1 MEKKFFT
8 GDWVWDEET
17 YPNIYTLAVV
27 YANGKGMRAFEISDR
42 KNEVQELLEFIRKVK
57 IAGHRF
63 VGFNSLNFDYPVLH
77 FILQKARKVYGT
89 EKKLKIT
96 AKEIYDVAMKLINSN
111 KENKFGS
118 AIKEKDVII
127 PQVDLFKVHHF
138 DNKARST
145 SLKMLEYNMRST
157 NIEDLPYPVGTML
170 DDAQKD
176 VLIKYNKHDV
186 METLKF
192 YWYSYEN
199 LKLRADLTTQFGF
212 DCTNFNDTK
221 IGKELFIRTLEKQA
235 PGSCYTKT
243 EYGKEVRQTKR
254 NKIVIKDCLFPYI
267 KFDRPEFQAVHKWF
281 QTQVITETKGVFSDL
296 MEHQLGDVAKYAEMV
311 VKKKKL
317 GNQADC
323 TKYGFDD
330 FKGTRSKTFFP
341 KEEQIAELKK
351 EQPMGWIEE
360 KELKSPKGAKSY
372 YWCWNVAETLNVVI
386 NGFRYDY
393 GVGGIHGA
401 TQGQIRSTEKRK
413 IRTLD
418 VASYYPNMAIANQI
432 YPEHLGKTFCK
443 VYADLYVERK
453 RQPKGSAANAA
464 LKLALNGVYGDSNN
478 EFSPLLD
485 PAYTMAITI
494 GGQLSLCMLMEK
506 LIDYCDARI
515 IMCNTDGF
523 EYIVD
528 VEQFEEADKWVKWW
542 EEITKLEMEGDTY
555 NQMFIRDVN
564 NYISVTE
571 SGKIKLKGAYE
582 FMDFDKLGWHK
593 NHSAM
598 VIPMAVKAHLLDGI
612 DFEEFIRL
620 HENKFDFML
629 RTKVPRSS
637 SLVIVEDGEDIPQ
650 QNICRYYPA
659 KEGGKLIKIMPPL
672 VEGGEYRRLGI
683 DTDWNVKTCNNINDF
698 SWGVDYKYYIDQAA
712 KLIEAVSEDV
722 TDKQGKNCER
732 SVETDSE

>member
-1 MEKKFFT
+1 MEKKWFE
-8 GDWVWDEET
+8 GDWVFDIET
-17 YPNIYTLAVV
+17 YPNTFTFAAV

-42 KNEVQELLEFIRKVK
+42 KNEVEELLEFFRKVK
-57 IAGHRF
+57 SAGHRF
-63 VGFNSLNFDYPVLH
+63 VGFNNNNFDYPVVH
-77 FILQKARKVYGT
+77 HILQKARKVHGT
-89 EKKLKIT
+89 DKKLKVT
-96 AKEIYDVAMKLINSN
+96 AKELYDVAMKLINSS

-118 AIKEKDVII
+118 AVKEKDVVI

-157 NIEDLPYPVGTML
+157 NIEDLPYPVGTVL
-170 DDAQKD
+170 NDEEKD
-176 VLIKYNKHDV
+176 TLIKYNKHDV
-186 METLKF
+186 SETLKF
-192 YWYSYEN
+192 YWYSYDH
-199 LKLRADLTTQFGF
+199 LKLRADLTQEYGF

-221 IGKELFIRTLEKQA
+221 IGKELFIRTLEKEA
-235 PGSCYTKT
+235 PGSCYLKT
-243 EYGKEVRQTKR
+243 EYGREVRQTKR
-254 NKIVIKDCLFPYI
+254 DKIVIKDCLFPYI
-267 KFDRPEFQAVHKWF
+267 TFDRPEFKAVHEWF
-281 QTQVITETKGVFSDL
+281 QRQVITETKGVFSDL
-296 MEHQLGDVAKYAEMV
+296 MEHELGDVATYAEMV

-317 GNQADC
+317 SDPVDKKN
-323 TKYGFDD
+323 KRYEP
-330 FKGTRSKTFFP
+330 S
-341 KEEQIAELKK
+341 EEVIAQCRKD
-351 EQPMGWIEE
+351 QPLGWLEE

-372 YWCWNVAETLNVVI
+372 YWCWNVAETLNVLI

-401 TQGQIRSTEKRK
+401 TQGTIRSTDSRK

-418 VASYYPNMAIANQI
+418 VASYYPNMAIANEI
-432 YPEHLGKTFCK
+432 YPKHLGKMFCK
-443 VYADLYVERK
+443 VYADLYNQRK
-453 RQPKGSAANAA
+453 ASPKGSAANAA

-506 LIDYCDARI
+506 LIDHCNARI

-523 EYIVD
+523 EYVID
-528 VEQFEEADKWVKWW
+528 LDQFEEADKWVKWW
-542 EEITKLEMEGDTY
+542 EDLTKLQMEGDTY
-555 NQMFIRDVN
+555 KQMFIRDVN
-564 NYISVTE
+564 NYISITE

-582 FMDFDKLGWHK
+582 YMDFDKLGWHK

-598 VIPMAVKAHLLDGI
+598 VIPMAVKAQLVDGI
-612 DFEEFIRL
+612 DHEEFIRL

-637 SLVIVEDGEDIPQ
+637 SLVLVIDGEDVPQ

-659 KEGGKLIKIMPPL
+659 KEGGGKLIKLMPPL
-672 VEGGEYRRLGI
+672 VEGGEVRRLGI
-683 DTDWNVKTCNNINDF
+683 DTEWNVTTCNNINDF

-732 SVETDSE
+732 SVEED

>member
-1 MEKKFFT
+1 MEKKFFD
-8 GDWVWDEET
+8 GDWIFDIET
-17 YPNIYTLAVV
+17 FPNTFTFATV
-27 YANGKGMRAFEISDR
+27 YSNGKGMRAFEISDR
-42 KNEVQELLEFIRKVK
+42 KNEVEELLEFFRKVK
-57 IAGHRF
+57 SAGHRF
-63 VGFNSLNFDYPVLH
+63 VGFNNNNFDYPVIH
-77 FILQKARKVYGT
+77 HILQKARKVHGT
-89 EKKLKIT
+89 DKKLKVT
-96 AKEIYDVAMKLINSN
+96 AKELYDVAMKLINSS

-118 AIKEKDVII
+118 AIKEKDVVI

-157 NIEDLPYPVGTML
+157 NIEDLPFPVGTVL
-170 DDAQKD
+170 TDAEKD

-186 METLKF
+186 SETLKF

-221 IGKELFIRTLEKQA
+221 IGKELFIRTLEKEA
-235 PGSCYTKT
+235 PGSCYRKT
-243 EYGKEVRQTKR
+243 EFGKEVRQTKR
-254 NKIVIKDCLFPYI
+254 DKIVIKDCLFPYI
-267 KFDRPEFQAVHKWF
+267 QFDRPEFQAVHKWF

-296 MEHQLGDVAKYAEMV
+296 MEHQIGDVAKYAEMV

-317 GNQADC
+317 GNLADC

-330 FKGTRSKTFFP
+330 YKGTRSKTFFP
-341 KEEQIAELKK
+341 KEEQIVELKK

-401 TQGQIRSTEKRK
+401 TQGQIRSTDKRK

-418 VASYYPNMAIANQI
+418 VASYYPNMAISNQT

-443 VYADLYVERK
+443 VYSDLYKQRK
-453 RQPKGSAANAA
+453 STPKGSAANAA

-506 LIDYCDARI
+506 LIDQCNARI

-542 EEITKLEMEGDTY
+542 EEVTGLEMEGGTY
-555 NQMFIRDVN
+555 STMFIADVN
-564 NYISVTE
+564 SYIA
-571 SGKIKLKGAYE
+571 IKE
-582 FMDFDKLGWHK
+582 
-593 NHSAM
+593 
-598 VIPMAVKAHLLDGI
+598 
-612 DFEEFIRL
+612 
-620 HENKFDFML
+620 
-629 RTKVPRSS
+629 
-637 SLVIVEDGEDIPQ
+637 
-650 QNICRYYPA
+650 
-659 KEGGKLIKIMPPL
+659 
-672 VEGGEYRRLGI
+672 
-683 DTDWNVKTCNNINDF
+683 
-698 SWGVDYKYYIDQAA
+698 
-712 KLIEAVSEDV
+712 
-722 TDKQGKNCER
+722 
-732 SVETDSE
+732 

>member
-1 MEKKFFT
+1 LEKKFFE

-17 YPNIYTLAVV
+17 YPNIYTFAAV
-27 YANGKGMRAFEISDR
+27 YANGNGMRVFEISDR

-89 EKKLKIT
+89 DKKLKIT
-96 AKEIYDVAMKLINSN
+96 AKEIYDFAMKLINSG

-118 AIKEKDVII
+118 AVKEKDVII

-138 DNKARST
+138 DNKARAT

-157 NIEDLPYPVGTML
+157 NIEDLPFPVGTVL
-170 DDAQKD
+170 TDAEKD

-186 METLKF
+186 SETLKF

-199 LKLRADLTTQFGF
+199 LKLRADLTEQFGF

-221 IGKELFIRTLEKQA
+221 IGKELFIRTLEKEA
-235 PGSCYTKT
+235 PGSCYRKT
-243 EYGKEVRQTKR
+243 EFGKEVRQTKR
-254 NKIVIKDCLFPYI
+254 DKIVIKDCLFPYI

-281 QTQVITETKGVFSDL
+281 QDQIITETKGVFSDL
-296 MEHQLGDVAKYAEMV
+296 MEHQIGDVAKYAEMV

-317 GNQADC
+317 SDPVDKKN
-323 TKYGFDD
+323 KRYIP
-330 FKGTRSKTFFP
+330 S
-341 KEEQIAELKK
+341 EERIAECRK
-351 EQPMGWIEE
+351 EQPLGWIEE

-372 YWCWNVAETLNVVI
+372 YWCWNVAETLNVMI

-401 TQGQIRSTEKRK
+401 TQGTIRSTDKRK

-443 VYADLYVERK
+443 VYSDLYEQRK
-453 RQPKGSAANAA
+453 ATPKGSAANAA

-506 LIDYCDARI
+506 LINHCDARI

-523 EYIVD
+523 EYIIDVD
-528 VEQFEEADKWVKWW
+528 KFDEADKWVKWW
-542 EEITKLEMEGDTY
+542 EDLTKLQMEGDSY
-555 NQMFIRDVN
+555 SQMFIRDVN

-571 SGKIKLKGAYE
+571 SGKVKLKGAYE

-598 VIPMAVKAHLLDGI
+598 VVPMAVKAHLIDDV

-637 SLVIVEDGEDIPQ
+637 SLVLVIDEEDVPQ

-659 KEGGKLIKIMPPL
+659 KEGGGKLIKLMPPL
-672 VEGGEYRRLGI
+672 VEGGEVRRLGI
-683 DTDWNVKTCNNINDF
+683 DTDWNVKTCNNMNDF

-732 SVETDSE
+732 SVETDYS

>member
-1 MEKKFFT
+1 LEKKWFE
-8 GDWVWDEET
+8 GDWVFDIET
-17 YPNIYTLAVV
+17 YPNCFTFATMYS
-27 YANGKGMRAFEISDR
+27 NGKGMRAFEISDR
-42 KNEVQELLEFIRKVK
+42 KNEVEELLDFFRKVK
-57 IAGHRF
+57 GAGHRF
-63 VGFNSLNFDYPVLH
+63 VGFNNNNFDYPVIH
-77 FILQKARKVYGT
+77 HILQKARKVHGT
-89 EKKLKIT
+89 EKKLKVT
-96 AKEIYDVAMKLINSN
+96 AKELYDVAMKLINSS

-138 DNKARST
+138 DNKARAT
-145 SLKMLEYNMRST
+145 SLKMLEYNMRS
-157 NIEDLPYPVGTML
+157 NDIEDLPFPVGMTL
-170 DDAQKD
+170 NDEQKD
-176 VLIKYNKHDV
+176 ILIKYNKHDV
-186 METLKF
+186 SETLKF
-192 YWYSYEN
+192 YWYSFEN
-199 LKLRADLTTQFGF
+199 LKLRKDLTEQFGF

-221 IGKELFIRTLEKQA
+221 IGKELFIRTLEKEA
-235 PGSCYTKT
+235 PGCCYTKT
-243 EYGKEVRQTKR
+243 EFGREVRQTKR
-254 NKIVIKDCLFPYI
+254 DKIVIKECLFPYI

-281 QTQVITETKGVFSDL
+281 QNQVITETKGVFSDL

-317 GNQADC
+317 SDPVDKKN
-323 TKYGFDD
+323 KRYVP
-330 FKGTRSKTFFP
+330 S
-341 KEEQIAELKK
+341 EEVIAERRK
-351 EQPMGWIEE
+351 EQPLGWLEE

-372 YWCWNVAETLNVVI
+372 YWCWNVAETLNVLI

-401 TQGQIRSTEKRK
+401 TQGTIRSTNSRK

-418 VASYYPNMAIANQI
+418 VASYYPNMAIANEI
-432 YPEHLGKTFCK
+432 YPKHLGKTFCK
-443 VYADLYVERK
+443 VYADLYEQRK
-453 RQPKGSAANAA
+453 ATPKGSAANAA

-485 PAYTMAITI
+485 PAYTMSITI

-506 LIDYCDARI
+506 LIDHCNARI

-523 EYIVD
+523 EYVID
-528 VEQFEEADKWVKWW
+528 IDKFEEADKWVKWW
-542 EEITKLEMEGDTY
+542 EDLTKLQMEGDTY
-555 NQMFIRDVN
+555 KQMFIRDVN
-564 NYISVTE
+564 NYISITE
-571 SGKIKLKGAYE
+571 SGKVKLKGAYE

-598 VIPMAVKAHLLDGI
+598 VIPMAVKAHLVDGI
-612 DFEEFIRL
+612 DYEEFIRL

-637 SLVIVEDGEDIPQ
+637 KLVLVVDEEDVPL

-659 KEGGKLIKIMPPL
+659 KEGGGKLIKIMPPL
-672 VEGGEYRRLGI
+672 VEGGEDRRLGI
-683 DTDWNVKTCNNINDF
+683 DTEWNVKPCNNINDF

-732 SVETDSE
+732 TMETDPD

>member
-1 MEKKFFT
+1 MEKKFFE
-8 GDWVWDEET
+8 GDWVFDIET
-17 YPNIYTLAVV
+17 FPNTFTFAAV
-27 YANGKGMRAFEISDR
+27 YSNGKGMRAFEISDR
-42 KNEVQELLEFIRKVK
+42 KNEVEELLEFFRKVK
-57 IAGHRF
+57 SAGHRF
-63 VGFNSLNFDYPVLH
+63 VGFNNNNFDYPVIH
-77 FILQKARKVYGT
+77 HILQKARKVHGT
-89 EKKLKIT
+89 DKKLKVT
-96 AKEIYDVAMKLINSN
+96 AKELYDVAMKLINSS

-118 AIKEKDVII
+118 AIKEKDVVI

-157 NIEDLPYPVGTML
+157 NIEDLPYPVGTVL

-186 METLKF
+186 SETLKF

-199 LKLRADLTTQFGF
+199 LKLRADLTEQFGF

-221 IGKELFIRTLEKQA
+221 IGKELFIRTLEKEA
-235 PGSCYTKT
+235 PGSCYRKT
-243 EYGKEVRQTKR
+243 EFGKEVRQTKR

-281 QTQVITETKGVFSDL
+281 QDQVITETKGVFSDL

-317 GNQADC
+317 SDPDNKAN
-323 TKYGFDD
+323 KRYVP
-330 FKGTRSKTFFP
+330 S
-341 KEEQIAELKK
+341 EEVIAERRK
-351 EQPMGWIEE
+351 EQPMGWVEE

-372 YWCWNVAETLNVVI
+372 YWCWNVAETLNVMI

-401 TQGQIRSTEKRK
+401 TQGTIRSTDKRK

-432 YPEHLGKTFCK
+432 YPQHLGKTFCK
-443 VYADLYVERK
+443 VYSDLYEQRK
-453 RQPKGSAANAA
+453 ATPKGSAANAA

-506 LIDYCDARI
+506 LIDHCNARI

-523 EYIVD
+523 EYVID
-528 VEQFEEADKWVKWW
+528 TEMFEEADKWVKWW
-542 EEITKLEMEGDTY
+542 EDLTKLQMEGDSY
-555 NQMFIRDVN
+555 SMMFIRDVN
-564 NYISVTE
+564 NYTSVTE
-571 SGKIKLKGAYE
+571 SGKVKLKGAYE

-598 VIPMAVKAHLLDGI
+598 VIPMAVKAHLLDGV

-732 SVETDSE
+732 VTESEE

>member
-1 MEKKFFT
+1 MEKKWFE
-8 GDWVWDEET
+8 GDWVFDIET
-17 YPNIYTLAVV
+17 YPNCFTFATV
-27 YANGKGMRAFEISDR
+27 YSNGKGMRAFEISDR
-42 KNEVQELLEFIRKVK
+42 KNEVEELLDFFRKVK
-57 IAGHRF
+57 AAGHRF
-63 VGFNSLNFDYPVLH
+63 VGFNNNNFDYPVIH
-77 FILQKARKVYGT
+77 HILQKARKVHGT
-89 EKKLKIT
+89 EKKLKVT
-96 AKEIYDVAMKLINSN
+96 AKELYDVAMKLINSS

-138 DNKARST
+138 DNKARAT
-145 SLKMLEYNMRST
+145 SLKMLEYNMRS
-157 NIEDLPYPVGTML
+157 NDIEDLPFPVGMTL
-170 DDAQKD
+170 NDEQKD
-176 VLIKYNKHDV
+176 TLIKYNKHDV
-186 METLKF
+186 SETLKF
-192 YWYSYEN
+192 YWYSFEN
-199 LKLRADLTTQFGF
+199 LKLRKDLTEQFGF

-221 IGKELFIRTLEKQA
+221 IGKELFIRTLEKEA
-235 PGSCYTKT
+235 PGCCYTKT
-243 EYGKEVRQTKR
+243 EFGREVRQTKR

-281 QTQVITETKGVFSDL
+281 QNQVITETKGVFSDL
-296 MEHQLGDVAKYAEMV
+296 LEHELGDVAKYAEMV

-317 GNQADC
+317 SDPIDKKNKRYVPTEDIIE
-323 TKYGFDD
+323 K
-330 FKGTRSKTFFP
+330 
-341 KEEQIAELKK
+341 LKK
-351 EQPMGWIEE
+351 EYPLGWLEE

-372 YWCWNVAETLNVVI
+372 YWCWNVAETLNVLI

-401 TQGQIRSTEKRK
+401 TQGTIRSTDGRK

-418 VASYYPNMAIANQI
+418 VASYYPNMAIANEI
-432 YPEHLGKTFCK
+432 YPKHLGKTFCK
-443 VYADLYVERK
+443 VYADLYEQRK
-453 RQPKGSAANAA
+453 ATPKGSAANAA

-485 PAYTMAITI
+485 SAYTMSITI

-506 LIDYCDARI
+506 LIDHCNARI

-523 EYIVD
+523 EYVIDVD
-528 VEQFEEADKWVKWW
+528 KFEEADKWVKWW
-542 EEITKLEMEGDTY
+542 EDLTKLQMEGDSY
-555 NQMFIRDVN
+555 KQMFIRDVN
-564 NYISVTE
+564 NYISITE
-571 SGKIKLKGAYE
+571 SGKVKLKGAYE

-598 VIPMAVKAHLLDGI
+598 VIPMAVKAHLVDGI
-612 DFEEFIRL
+612 DYEEFIRL

-637 SLVIVEDGEDIPQ
+637 KLVLVIDEEDVPL

-659 KEGGKLIKIMPPL
+659 KEGGGKLIKIMPPL
-672 VEGGEYRRLGI
+672 VEGGEDRRLGI
-683 DTDWNVKTCNNINDF
+683 DTEWNVKPCNNINDF

-712 KLIEAVSEDV
+712 KLIEAVSEDI

-732 SVETDSE
+732 QETED

>member
-1 MEKKFFT
+1 MMTNYFKTDYLFDVETFPNCFT
-8 GDWVWDEET
+8 F
-17 YPNIYTLAVV
+17 AAV

-42 KNEVQELLEFIRKVK
+42 KNETEELLEFLRKVK
-57 IAGHRF
+57 AGGYRL
-63 VGFNSLNFDYPVLH
+63 VGFNNCNFDYPILH
-77 FILQKARKVYGT
+77 HILQKARKVHGT
-89 EKKLKIT
+89 DKKLKVT
-96 AKEIYDVAMKLINSN
+96 AKELFELAQKTINSN

-118 AIKEKDVII
+118 AVKEKDVII
-127 PQVDLFKVHHF
+127 PQVDLFKIHHF

-157 NIEDLPYPVGTML
+157 NIEDLPYPVGAIL
-170 DDAQKD
+170 SDAEKD
-176 VLIKYNKHDV
+176 NLIKYNKHDV

-199 LKLRADLTTQFGF
+199 LKLRADLTEQFGF

-221 IGKELFIRTLEKQA
+221 IGKELFIRTLEKEA
-235 PGSCYTKT
+235 PGSCYLKT
-243 EYGKEVRQTKR
+243 EYGREVRQTKR
-254 NKIVIKDCLFPYI
+254 DKIVIKDCLFPYI
-267 KFDRPEFQAVHKWF
+267 TFDRPEFQAVHKWF
-281 QTQVITETKGVFSDL
+281 QTQIISETKGVFSDL

-317 GNQADC
+317 SDP
-323 TKYGFDD
+323 DD
-330 FKGTRSKTFFP
+330 KKNKRYVPS
-341 KEEQIAELKK
+341 EEVIAEKCK
-351 EQPMGWIEE
+351 EQPLGWIEE
-360 KELKSPKGAKSY
+360 KEIKSPKGAKSY
-372 YWCWNVAETLNVVI
+372 YWCWNVAETLNVLI
-386 NGFRYDY
+386 NSFRYDY

-401 TQGQIRSTEKRK
+401 TQGTIRSTEKRK

-418 VASYYPNMAIANQI
+418 VASYYPNMAISNQT
-432 YPEHLGKTFCK
+432 YPEHLGETFCK
-443 VYADLYVERK
+443 VYSDLYEQRK
-453 RQPKGSAANAA
+453 ATPKGSAANAA

-506 LIDYCDARI
+506 LIDHCNARI

-523 EYIVD
+523 EYIIDVD
-528 VEQFEEADKWVKWW
+528 QFEEADKWVSWW
-542 EEITKLEMEGDTY
+542 EHLTKLQMEGDSY
-555 NQMFIRDVN
+555 SQMFIRDVN
-564 NYISVTE
+564 NYISITE

-598 VIPMAVKAHLLDGI
+598 VVPMAVKAQLIDGV
-612 DFEEFIRL
+612 DHEEFIRL

-637 SLVIVEDGEDIPQ
+637 NLVLVMDGEDIAQ

-659 KEGGKLIKIMPPL
+659 KEGGGKLIKLMPPL
-672 VEGGEYRRLGI
+672 IEGGEIRRLGI

-732 SVETDSE
+732 IVETDYS

>member
-1 MEKKFFT
+1 MEKKFFKT
-8 GDWVWDEET
+8 DFIWDLET
-17 YPNIYTLAVV
+17 YPNCFTFAAV
-27 YANGKGMRAFEISDR
+27 YANGQGMRAFEISDR
-42 KNEVQELLEFIRKVK
+42 KNEIDEMLEFLRKVK
-57 IAGHRF
+57 AGGYRL
-63 VGFNSLNFDYPVLH
+63 VGFNSVGFDYPILH
-77 FILQKARKVYGT
+77 HILQKARKVHGT
-89 EKKLKIT
+89 DKKLKIT
-96 AKEIYDVAMKLINSN
+96 AKELFDVAQKTINSN
-111 KENKFGS
+111 KDNKFGS

-127 PQVDLFKVHHF
+127 PQVDLFKIHHF

-157 NIEDLPYPVGTML
+157 NIEDLPYSVGATL
-170 DDAQKD
+170 SDVEKD
-176 VLIKYNKHDV
+176 NLIKYNKHDV

-199 LKLRADLTTQFGF
+199 LKLRADLTEQFGF

-221 IGKELFIRTLEKQA
+221 IGKELFIRTLEKEA
-235 PGSCYTKT
+235 PGSCYLKT
-243 EYGKEVRQTKR
+243 EYGREVRQTKR
-254 NKIVIKDCLFPYI
+254 DKIIINDCLFPYI

-317 GNQADC
+317 SDPND
-323 TKYGFDD
+323 KKNKRYVP
-330 FKGTRSKTFFP
+330 S
-341 KEEQIAELKK
+341 EELIAECRK
-351 EQPMGWIEE
+351 EQPKGWLEE

-372 YWCWNVAETLNVVI
+372 YWCWNVAETLNVLI

-401 TQGQIRSTEKRK
+401 TQGTIRSTESRK

-432 YPEHLGKTFCK
+432 YPKHLGKTFCK
-443 VYADLYVERK
+443 VYSDLYEQRK
-453 RQPKGSAANAA
+453 ATPKGSAANAA

-506 LIDYCDARI
+506 LIDKCNARI

-528 VEQFEEADKWVKWW
+528 VDQFEEADKWVKWW
-542 EEITKLEMEGDTY
+542 ENLTKLQMEGDSY
-555 NQMFIRDVN
+555 SKMFIRDVN
-564 NYISVTE
+564 NYISITE

-582 FMDFDKLGWHK
+582 YMDFDKLGWHK

-598 VIPMAVKAHLLDGI
+598 VIPMAVKAQLVDGI
-612 DFEEFIRL
+612 DHEEFIRL

-637 SLVIVEDGEDIPQ
+637 SLVIVEDGEDVPQ

-659 KEGGKLIKIMPPL
+659 KEGGKLIKLMPPL
-672 VEGGEYRRLGI
+672 VEGGDIRRLGI

-732 SVETDSE
+732 TLETDYSG